1 MFLIL
6 PENNYFCISLRQKRN
21 MSDILNI
28 LYKLRIFTLQE
39 LTQALDGKVTSV
51 ASLLTRYKQKGWI
64 IQIRRNTFCMI
75 DFASGLPACD
85 KFEIGSHLSETSCI
99 SYHSALEFH
108 GLAHQPFNE
117 VFVKSVSRFNSFLFD
132 SVNYTYCRQTV
143 ENSGMISPLGNPYI
157 KVTDLE
163 STLIDC
169 FDRIDRAGGVE
180 ELLHCME
187 GIYLLNEEK
196 IKYYLSIYNKSFL
209 YQKTGFLLEQIK
221 EQANISN
228 DLIDFCRKK
237 SENHVK
243 WLVNSEVSDAFVN
256 KWRMYVP
263 QNLKYKEDYE
273 LI

>member
-1 MFLIL
+1 MFLNL
-6 PENNYFCISLRQKRN
+6 PESCYFYVFLRQKRN

-28 LYKLRIFTLQE
+28 LCKLKIFTTQE
-39 LTQALDGKVTSV
+39 LTQALDGKVKSV

-85 KFEIGSHLSETSCI
+85 KFEIGSHLSETACI
-99 SYHSALEFH
+99 GYHSALEFH

-117 VFVKSVSRFNSFLFD
+117 VFVKSTSRFNSFSFD
-132 SVNYTYCRQTV
+132 SINYTYCRQTT

-187 GIYLLNEEK
+187 GISLLNEEK

-237 SENHVK
+237 SGSHVK
-243 WLVNSEVSDAFVN
+243 WLVNSEESDAFVN